1 MLTLYDVWVM
11 SPDVLRQA
19 FTACWV
25 PIDHDPVPPRVV
37 EVLRDSGAWPIA
49 MSRFGERALR
59 DAGLDPMYAPHG
71 IDTNTFRPRDQ
82 TECRDELK
90 VPHDAFVVGMV
101 AANKGY
107 PPRKG
112 WPQAIQAFAE
122 FARTHDDA
130 ILFLHTNLEAS
141 TNGIDLGSLLQAC
154 GLGPERVIATHPYM
168 QIVGADQAHVASMYG
183 AMDVLLNPSWGE
195 GFGVPIVEALACG
208 TPVAVTDWTAMR
220 ELCGAGWL
228 IDGDRVFTDQRA
240 WQKIPAVE
248 SIVAALEDA
257 YLDARSPLM
266 RERAREFA
274 LAYDHRT
281 VFEQHWLPILEELE
295 QRMGPLDLPE
305 PDAEPVLEEIAA

>member
-130 ILFLHTNLEAS
+130 ILFLHTNLETS
-141 TNGIDLGSLLQAC
+141 TNGVDLAGLLKAC

-168 QIVGADQAHVASMYG
+168 QIVGADQQHVACMYG
-183 AMDVLLNPSWGE
+183 AMDVLLNPAWGE
-195 GFGVPIVEALACG
+195 GFGVPVVEAQACG
-208 TPVAVTDWTAMR
+208 VPVAVTDWTAMS

-228 IDGDRVFTDQRA
+228 IDGDRVFTDQRS
-240 WQKIPAVE
+240 WMKIPAVD
-248 SIVAALEDA
+248 SIGLALDDA
-257 YLDARSPLM
+257 YMEARDPAV
-266 RERAREFA
+266 RANARTFA
-274 LAYDHRT
+274 EQYDHRR
-281 VFEQHWLPILEELE
+281 VFEQHWQPILAELE
-295 QRMGPLDLPE
+295 RRIGPLAV
-305 PDAEPVLEEIAA
+305 PDPAAPVALEEVAA